1 MTRISQNT
9 NVADTLV
16 GYSIQFNNSMWPSAA
31 SNLHFQSN
39 KVTINSKFASKVDW
53 FTETETDSADYQVC
67 DFRLEANATVGPSQQ
82 GIFLTSTTFG
92 SQLFLSDPS
101 LPPNVWAGPIKYALL
116 ISGANAVGV
125 LALNAGTSWDETGD
139 LLQSDKW
146 PFLADPFDLMG
157 ILLRGD
163 QSAFLTAPTSLGA
176 GAFNNLFDCST
187 IASEDRKPVVGYLPG
202 PSFFGDSRPDVGD
215 SRSDI
220 SESSPLARTIRAAH
234 KRAMLESDAAET
246 AQRAVD
252 DACAFV
258 ERAIPS
264 YKPAVMLSDDGAVLL
279 QWRKADLGVLL
290 IFTGDGTANFS
301 LKEPGGRYTSGGDEF
316 SIADGLPTE
325 VKAAI
330 DRVVA
335 S

>member
-9 NVADTLV
+9 NVVDTLV

-39 KVTINSKFASKVDW
+39 KVAMNSKFASTGEW
-53 FTETETDSADYQVC
+53 FTESETGSADYRVC
-67 DFRLEANATVGPSQQ
+67 DFRLEANATVGPSRQ

-116 ISGANAVGV
+116 LSGANTVGV
-125 LALNAGTSWDETGD
+125 LALNAGTSWDETGN

-146 PFLADPFDLMG
+146 PFLADPFNLMG
-157 ILLRGD
+157 LLLRGD
-163 QSAFLTAPTSLGA
+163 QSAFLTASTSLSA
-176 GAFNNLFDCST
+176 GAFNNLFACSG
-187 IASEDRKPVVGYLPG
+187 IASEDRKPVIGFLSG
-202 PSFFGDSRPDVGD
+202 SSFLGD

-220 SESSPLARTIRAAH
+220 SESSPLVRTIRIVHA
-234 KRAMLESDAAET
+234 RAVLESGAAET
-246 AQRAVD
+246 AQRAVG

-258 ERAIPS
+258 ERAIPNYRPS
-264 YKPAVMLSDDGAVLL
+264 VMLSDDGAVLL
-279 QWRKADLGVLL
+279 QWRKADRGVLL

-316 SIADGLPTE
+316 SIAGSVPTKI
-325 VKAAI
+325 KAAI